1 VSLVVAGVVL
11 ILAGGAAAFSLA
23 GRARLADG
31 AFGGLLLSG
40 CAVAAVPA
48 IRVLAGGASR
58 EVALPATLPGGSWVF
73 GVDPLSALFLVA
85 IVTVGAASAIFGVAY
100 LGPDRRSRPVG
111 PAHLL
116 VAVLLSAMMFVVTT
130 RAAVPFLIAWEVMAV
145 AAYALVVFD
154 HDRAEIRRA
163 GLLYLVATH
172 AATLALIGLFALWGS
187 GARDLTF
194 DALAEQAPF
203 LPAHG
208 SAVVALAMIGFGLK
222 AGIVPLHFWLPEAH
236 AAAPS
241 HVSALMS
248 GIVIKTGIYG
258 LLRVVT
264 MLGSPPAWWGWLL
277 VSLGVSS
284 GVLGVVWALAQHD
297 LKRLLAYHSVENIGI
312 ILLGMGA
319 GVLGLAHANPAVAV
333 LGFAGAALH
342 TLNHALFKGLLFLG
356 AGSIAHGTGT
366 RVLDRLGG
374 LARRMPATAAAF
386 LVGSAAIVGLP
397 PLNGFLSEWL
407 VFRSLLR
414 AGLAPGAARPAVL
427 AAAALGLIGALALA
441 CFAKVFGVVFL
452 GKARDP
458 AVARAHE
465 SSAGVVRPM
474 FALAG
479 ACVAIGLL
487 PVLAIPPA
495 LSVGALVAGE
505 ALSSD
510 ELRLLA
516 NAAPATIFTLS
527 VAVGTLLLWVLTTRA
542 GSRRRAPTSWTWGC
556 GYPASE
562 PRMQYTASSFAAPLL
577 APFQLI
583 AGVREERTPQTFV
596 THTTD
601 QVLDRLLLPGWHRLR
616 AAAALLRPIQR
627 SRLSMRLVY
636 LEAVLIVLLIYLLL
650 AGAGS

>member
-1 VSLVVAGVVL
+1 VSVVFVGALL
-11 ILAGGAAAFSLA
+11 ILAGGAAAFLFAGRPRFADAAFGALLA
-23 GRARLADG
+23 GGCVLA
-31 AFGGLLLSG
+31 SI
-40 CAVAAVPA
+40 PA
-48 IRVLAGGASR
+48 IRALAVGANR
-58 EVALPATLPGGSWVF
+58 EVSVPAALPGGSWVF

-85 IVTVGAASAIFGVAY
+85 IALVGGAAALYGIAY
-100 LGPDRRSRPVG
+100 LGPAREKRPVG
-111 PAHLL
+111 AAHLL
-116 VAVLLSAMMFVVTT
+116 VAVLLAAMIFVVTS

-145 AAYALVVFD
+145 AAYALVVFE

-172 AATLALIGLFALWGS
+172 AATLALIGLFAVWGS

-194 DALAEQAPF
+194 DALAERSPY

-208 SAVVALAMIGFGLK
+208 SGVIALAMIGFGLK
-222 AGIVPLHFWLPEAH
+222 AGIVPMHFWLPEAH

-258 LLRVVT
+258 LLRVAAL
-264 MLGSPPAWWGWLL
+264 LGSPPAWWGWLL
-277 VSLGVSS
+277 VGGGVVS

-319 GVLGLAHANPAVAV
+319 GVLGLAYANPTAAV

-366 RVLDRLGG
+366 RLLDRLGG

-386 LVGSAAIVGLP
+386 LIGSAAIVGLP

-407 VFRSLLR
+407 VFRALLR
-414 AGLAPGAARPAVL
+414 AGLPSGGARPAVL

-452 GKARDP
+452 GSARDP
-458 AVARAHE
+458 AAARAHE
-465 SSAGVVRPM
+465 SSEDVLRPM

-479 ACVAIGLL
+479 ACIAIGLL
-487 PVLAIPPA
+487 PVVALPPVVR
-495 LSVGALVAGE
+495 VGALVAGR
-505 ALSSD
+505 ALASD
-510 ELRLLA
+510 EIRLLA
-516 NAAPATIFTLS
+516 FATPATVFTLS
-527 VAVGTLLLWVLTTRA
+527 VAAGSLLLWVLATRG
-542 GSRRRAPTSWTWGC
+542 GSGGATSWTWGC
-556 GYPASE
+556 GYPLPE

-577 APFQLI
+577 APFEVV
-583 AGVREERTPQTFV
+583 AGVHVERTARSYAS
-596 THTTD
+596 HAAD
-601 QVLDRLLLPGWHRLR
+601 RVLDHLLIPAWHRLR
-616 AAAALLRPIQR
+616 AAALLLRPIQS
-627 SRLSMRLVY
+627 SRLSMRLLY
-636 LEAVLIVLLIYLLL
+636 LEAVLIGLLLYLLFG
-650 AGAGS
+650 GAGS